1 MDKRAVT
8 GRTKRMRRSP
18 AEARAAVLDAAR
30 ARLLAHGLEGLKI
43 AAVARDAGM
52 SHATLIHHFGSSLG
66 MRDAL
71 IESMTAELLGEF
83 VALLDDDKP
92 MPAERLE
99 AMLVKLFATLSDD
112 RHAQLFAWLTVEPP
126 QPRIDAADYD
136 RTTRDLLSVL
146 LDRVRRRD
154 GARPL
159 DADAARFGAALA
171 VTTAVGLGMARPW
184 LARMGLMEGAG
195 DIPRFAAW
203 VAELLESRRQLA
215 EPSAVSNSPRSA
227 TGNEQ
232 LKPEQR

>member
-1 MDKRAVT
+1 MSKPAVT
-8 GRTKRMRRSP
+8 GRTKRLRRSP

-43 AAVARDAGM
+43 TAVARDAGM

-71 IESMTAELLGEF
+71 IESMTAELLAEF
-83 VALLDDDKP
+83 VAVLDDEAP
-92 MPAERLE
+92 MPSERLA

-126 QPRIDAADYD
+126 QPGIDTGDYD
-136 RTTRDLLSVL
+136 RTTRDLLALL

-154 GARPL
+154 GAPPL
-159 DADAARFGAALA
+159 DADITRFGVVLA
-171 VTTAVGLGMARPW
+171 VTSAVGLGMARPW
-184 LARMGLMEGAG
+184 LSRMGLLGEPG

-203 VAELLESRRQLA
+203 VSELLESRRQLA
-215 EPSAVSNSPRSA
+215 TPSSARNASRSSI
-227 TGNEQ
+227 GNEQ